1 MNAGAVGTGFGT
13 FSFMTRSLIGLLAAA
28 IAAGGCAVNPVTGER
43 QLALISE
50 DQEIALGRDSA
61 EQIAQQL
68 ALVGDDE
75 LQQYVAN
82 IGQSLAAASERPD
95 LPWTFQVVDDP
106 APNAFALPG
115 GFIFVTRGLL
125 ALMDSEAELAG
136 VLGHEIGHVTARHSV
151 VQLSRQQLAQLGL
164 GLGMVLS
171 PELAQFGDLA
181 GAGLNLLFLSYGR
194 NDERQADELG
204 FGYMLGQGY
213 DVMQMAEVFQALQR
227 SGELAGAS
235 PLPTWLASHP
245 SEPERIEAVRAR
257 VAALPQPQVEPEVGR
272 EEFLD
277 RIDGLVY
284 GADPRAGY
292 FDGGTFYHPELAF
305 ELAVPAEWR
314 RQNLSNM
321 VVAASEAN
329 DAAMQL
335 TLVPAGSAEEAARQ
349 FAAQQNLEVAASA
362 RDRLNGNPAVVS
374 RFRAAAGDGGIVAG
388 YAAHI
393 EHGGRVFQVVAYAA
407 EARFDGYARG
417 LEQLV
422 GSFAPLTDSNRLNVE
437 ARRIEIVPL
446 ERAMSFDE
454 FTRRYPSSIDAEE
467 LAVLNQIEDASREL
481 AAGTRMKRVVG
492 GPA

>member
-1 MNAGAVGTGFGT
+1 MVRRVVIGIVIGAAT
-13 FSFMTRSLIGLLAAA
+13 L
-28 IAAGGCAVNPVTGER
+28 AAGGCAVNPVTGER

-61 EQIAQQL
+61 QQISQTL
-68 ALVGDDE
+68 APVADDE
-75 LQQYVAN
+75 LQQYVAGL
-82 IGQSLAAASERPD
+82 GQSLAAMSERPE
-95 LPWTFQVVDDP
+95 LPWSFQVVDD
-106 APNAFALPG
+106 ATPNAFALPG

-164 GLGMVLS
+164 GLGIVLS
-171 PELAQFGDLA
+171 PELARFGDLA
-181 GAGLNLLFLSYGR
+181 SAGLNLLFLSYGR

-204 FGYMLGQGY
+204 FGYMLDLGY
-213 DVMQMAEVFQALQR
+213 DVEQMAEVFQALQR

-235 PLPTWLASHP
+235 PLPSWLASHP
-245 SEPERIEAVRAR
+245 SEPERIDAARER
-257 VAALPQPQVEPEVGR
+257 VAALPQPQTDPRVGR
-272 EEFLD
+272 EDFLA
-277 RIDGLVY
+277 RIDGIVY
-284 GADPRAGY
+284 GSDPRAGY
-292 FDGGTFYHPELAF
+292 FADGVFYHPELAF
-305 ELAVPAEWR
+305 QLAVPADWR

-335 TLVPAGSAEEAARQ
+335 TLVPARSAEDAARQ
-349 FAAQQNLEVAASA
+349 FASQQNLQVAAA
-362 RDRLNGNPAVVS
+362 ATERLNGNPAVVS
-374 RFRAAAGDGGIVAG
+374 RFRAATGNGGTVAG

-393 EHGGRVFQVVAYAA
+393 EHGGRVYQVLAYAA

-422 GSFAPLTDSNRLNVE
+422 GSFAPLTDRERLAVE
-437 ARRIEIVPL
+437 ARRIEIVEL
-446 ERAMSFDE
+446 DRAMSFEE
-454 FTRRYPSSIDAEE
+454 FMRRYPSSIDAAE
-467 LAVLNQIEDASREL
+467 LAVLNQIEDPAREL
-481 AAGTRMKRVVG
+481 AAGRLMKRIVG